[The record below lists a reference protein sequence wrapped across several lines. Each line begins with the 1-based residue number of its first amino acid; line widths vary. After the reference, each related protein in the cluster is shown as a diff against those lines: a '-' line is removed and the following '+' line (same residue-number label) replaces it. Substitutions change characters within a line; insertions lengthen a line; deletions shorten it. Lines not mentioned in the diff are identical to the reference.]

1 MLAPAPT
8 SPPTCSTTHLLY
20 SAACESPAPHPL
32 SHSAVTGNVVT
43 QQIIDSQDAFSA
55 QRQKPEPQEGNAQ
68 GHSARKQ
75 QSGRAAG
82 ATGCAGSTLSLGR
95 RPRPLSHFALETDRN
110 LCLGPQEAALAPV
123 SLLALRQNLSH
134 VLPCP
139 QCRNHTRVPRIA
151 LKTSLFQAFFDFV

>member
-75 QSGRAAG
+75 QSQDEQPGPLAAQ
-82 ATGCAGSTLSLGR
+82 AAPSLWGGGHVR
-95 RPRPLSHFALETDRN
+95 SHAL
-110 LCLGPQEAALAPV
+110 L
-123 SLLALRQNLSH
+123 
-134 VLPCP
+134 
-139 QCRNHTRVPRIA
+139 
-151 LKTSLFQAFFDFV
+151 